1 MSNKVLVAVVFLGL
15 VIGVI
20 RLSLIRQDRDV
31 TIQLSK
37 AQNTKNALEIQKLKL
52 QVSAGSDVFEACSGE
67 LLNTNNRLDACY
79 FDKQLAETNAQPCP
93 GPCNLP
99 DCRELQRVIEVN
111 KVCLGFMA
119 NVQKSLAG
127 MK

>member
-1 MSNKVLVAVVFLGL
+1 MSNKVLVAMAFLSL

-31 TIQLSK
+31 TIRLSK
-37 AQNTKNALEIQKLKL
+37 AQHTKDALEIQKLKL

-79 FDKQLAETNAQPCP
+79 FDKQLAETNAR
-93 GPCNLP
+93 PCNLP

-111 KVCLGFMA
+111 KVCLGFMV